1 MIRMRVLPALS
12 LTAMSV
18 VVSAEALL
26 PAGYWST
33 SKSQEILAKTQII
46 RLAPDL
52 SGLTANEQAAM
63 KELLQVGAIFQQWYE
78 DAGHPQALMAA
89 RRVAQLHARLG
100 HPAGTQD
107 LLSLYRL
114 NQGPIAVTLDNAREP
129 FLPVEPQT
137 PGRNVYPP
145 GITREEVDAFLA
157 AHPEDR
163 DAVLGERTVV
173 RRATAENIARDR
185 QALAGGA
192 LGTLHA
198 RLVRELAAMARTPDQ
213 KRLYA
218 VPYAVAYAKPMMRA
232 FGHLTAAADAVAGDD
247 AELARYLRNRA
258 RDLLTN
264 DYESGD
270 AAWVTGRFKHLNA
283 QIGAYETYDDAL
295 FGVKAFPAVSLLLA
309 NQQATAELR
318 RRMGALQGIED
329 SLPYEHHK
337 RVRDDISVGVYDIIA
352 DFGQARSTNTATI
365 LPNDPLFARRYGRTI
380 LLRRNILENPDLFG
394 GDLRVWRAAIVEAHA
409 ADLAIEGDFQRTLWH
424 EVGHYLGVDRDKRG
438 RTLDAA
444 LEDHSNAMEEMKA
457 DLASLFAIDAMHRAG
472 TMTPAMSRAVQAAG
486 IRRVLLNVKPRR
498 EQPYQTM
505 ELAQFN
511 YFLENGLLAFD
522 GTSGQLAIRYE
533 RYADVVTSLLRE
545 VLSVQYEGD
554 KTAAARFFDRW
565 GAWTPELHER
575 LAVRIREAQ
584 GPRFRLVRYAALGE

>member
-1 MIRMRVLPALS
+1 M
-12 LTAMSV
+12 
-18 VVSAEALL
+18 
-26 PAGYWST
+26 
-33 SKSQEILAKTQII
+33 
-46 RLAPDL
+46 
-52 SGLTANEQAAM
+52 
-63 KELLQVGAIFQQWYE
+63 
-78 DAGHPQALMAA
+78 
-89 RRVAQLHARLG
+89 
-100 HPAGTQD
+100 
-107 LLSLYRL
+107 
-114 NQGPIAVTLDNAREP
+114 
-129 FLPVEPQT
+129 
-137 PGRNVYPP
+137 
-145 GITREEVDAFLA
+145 
-157 AHPEDR
+157 
-163 DAVLGERTVV
+163 

-218 VPYAVAYAKPMMRA
+218 VPYAVAYAEPMMRA
-232 FGHLTAAADAVAGDD
+232 FGHLTRRRGCRCAVTTRSSRG
-247 AELARYLRNRA
+247 YLRNRA

-270 AAWVTGRFKHLNA
+270 ASWVTGRFKHLNA

-309 NQQATAELR
+309 NEQATAELR
-318 RRMGALQGIED
+318 RRHGRAAGNRGRAALRAPQARARGH
-329 SLPYEHHK
+329 PGR
-337 RVRDDISVGVYDIIA
+337 RVRRHRGLRTGARHEHRDDPA
-352 DFGQARSTNTATI
+352 ERSAVRA
-365 LPNDPLFARRYGRTI
+365 PVRPHDPAA
-380 LLRRNILENPDLFG
+380 RNILEQPRP
-394 GDLRVWRAAIVEAHA
+394 LRAATSGVWRAAIVEAHA
-409 ADLAIEGDFQRTLWH
+409 ADLAIEGNFQRTLWH

-444 LEDHSNAMEEMKA
+444 LEDHADAMEEMKA
-457 DLASLFAIDAMHRAG
+457 DLVSLFAIDAMHRAG
-472 TMTPAMSRAVQAAG
+472 TMTPAMLRAVQAAG
-486 IRRVLLNVKPRR
+486 IRRTLLNVKPRR

-505 ELAQFN
+505 QLAQFN

-545 VLSVQYEGD
+545 VLAVQDEGD